1 MWLKEFSVFPTNG
14 KANSIMS
21 KYDYGLD
28 LKNNNNS
35 RKLVDDSITE
45 NSLILEFGPSS
56 GELTKHLSENKHCIV
71 DIVEIDSEAGT
82 IAAKYS
88 RNALLGNKLGD
99 IENFIWKAKFKDFKY
114 DFIIFSDV
122 LEHLYN
128 PKAVLEQCKHYLNNN
143 GKIIISVPNIAN
155 NAIILNLLRDQFEYT
170 NTGLL
175 DNTHIHFFSLLSL
188 EKMITEVGLVP
199 IKRRATYVDVGHNE
213 VEVSYDLFDDIT
225 SNVVKSHCLGEIY
238 QFVYELAIQDKTT
251 ENSKSLEEFISQN
264 NTTNITT
271 SLYYDLGQDFEES
284 CKVVSSMSIEHNG
297 HFIAKFDFPNELLV
311 KRLRFDP
318 LEGENAILDL
328 KSVKINGIESILVNK
343 TTNCTVCFDH
353 LEFFLHKDPQIIFET
368 ASIVKGKIEF
378 EGFIYVRKQYIE
390 MVTQRIPLINENLL
404 KLQNDNAKLQ
414 NDNTRLQNDIHT
426 IENSFEWKL
435 TYPIRMLKRVF
446 RE

>member
-1 MWLKEFSVFPTNG
+1 MWLKEFSVFPING

-88 RNALLGNKLGD
+88 RNALLGNMLGD
-99 IENFIWKAKFKDFKY
+99 IENYIWKDKFKGLKY
-114 DFIIFSDV
+114 DFIVFSDV

-128 PKAVLEQCKHYLNNN
+128 PKAVLEQCKHYLKNN

-170 NTGLL
+170 STGLL
-175 DNTHIHFFSLLSL
+175 DNTHVHFFSLLSL

-199 IKRRATYVDVGHNE
+199 VKRRATYVGVGQNE
-213 VEVSYDLFDDIT
+213 VEVNYDLFDDVT

-251 ENSKSLEEFISQN
+251 ENSKSLEEFISKN
-264 NTTNITT
+264 SVTIITS
-271 SLYYDLGQDFEES
+271 SLYYDLGQDFEEN
-284 CKVVSSMSIEHNG
+284 CKVVSSMSVEHNG
-297 HFIAKFDFPNELLV
+297 HFIAKFDVPNELLI

-318 LEGENAILDL
+318 LEGENAILNL
-328 KSVKINGIESILVNK
+328 NSVRINGIESTLVNK
-343 TTNCTVCFDH
+343 TTNCNFSINH
-353 LEFFLHKDPQIIFET
+353 LDFFLHKDPQIIFEID
-368 ASIVKGKIEF
+368 SMVKGKIEF
-378 EGFIYVRKQYIE
+378 EGFIYVRKQYNE
-390 MVTQRIPLINENLL
+390 MVTQLLPYINDNLL
-404 KLQNDNAKLQ
+404 KLQNDNTK
-414 NDNTRLQNDIHT
+414 LQNDIHA
-426 IENSFEWKL
+426 IEDSFEWKI
-435 TYPIRMLKRVF
+435 TYPIRMLRRVF